1 MLLAVPAALTGCT
14 PVQAEGSPS
23 PRPPGF
29 ATDDEAYEAA
39 VAVYAEYSRISE
51 EVGQA
56 GGEGAERFLDYTN
69 REYANQLLREV
80 RAMREKGLRFT
91 GAGTFEPKGLEEI
104 DEERRNLGV
113 RMCLG
118 IGDTRLIDA
127 SGADITPSDRE
138 PVTPTIVSFTTTK
151 SGRIVIKGSD
161 YWSGESFC

>member
-80 RAMREKGLRFT
+80 HAMREKGLRFT

-104 DEERRNLGV
+104 DEERRQLSIRICEGV
-113 RMCLG
+113 
-118 IGDTRLIDA
+118 GDSRLLDA
-127 SGADITPSDRE
+127 QSNDITPADR
-138 PVTPTIVSFTTTK
+138 TPITPILVGFSTTK
-151 SGRIVIKGSD
+151 FGRLVITGSD
-161 YWSGESFC
+161 LWSGDDFC